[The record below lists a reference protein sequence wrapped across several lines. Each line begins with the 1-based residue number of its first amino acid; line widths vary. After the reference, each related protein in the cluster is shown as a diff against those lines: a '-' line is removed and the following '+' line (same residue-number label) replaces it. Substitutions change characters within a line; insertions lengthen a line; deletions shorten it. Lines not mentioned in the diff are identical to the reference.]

1 MLSLR
6 KCNRLWTHELLNYD
20 QRPGGAATIVY
31 IPSHR
36 ECRYAVAIESIAF
49 LHKLKHRQRPVLVD
63 TLLSA
68 RVRAVFA
75 HCVKVAHVHLN
86 LISSYLRH
94 EYRQI
99 RHAQFLREKSWNFVR
114 WFFVCLITCSD
125 YYFVGIL
132 TPE

>member
-6 KCNRLWTHELLNYD
+6 KCNRLWTPRTIEL
-20 QRPGGAATIVY
+20 RPTAWRLCDY
-31 IPSHR
+31 RIPSHR